1 MASEDEARGV
11 GLNWAS
17 EGLGFVH
24 ISVVDFAWKLVLV
37 LVLVGESMSMAMAE
51 TEAEREVEMEEHR
64 ERGHEWGQEREED
77 EVGELEDEVWRPMR
91 GKERRVVRRR
101 EDEQEE

>member
-24 ISVVDFAWKLVLV
+24 ISVVDFAWKLLLLLV
-37 LVLVGESMSMAMAE
+37 PVPVLVGESMSMAMAE

-64 ERGHEWGQEREED
+64 ERGQEGED